1 VFFSFLVSLSSFV
14 VNIDA
19 NRVPN
24 YSSSG
29 IDFLKM
35 TLESQWIQETLEKMK
50 TSLLESSHEDLSDFM
65 KGKRF
70 AFENVLC
77 HNDVLNGN
85 VLLEPTADGEIDDNP
100 KITLIDYE
108 YSGYN
113 YRAFDIANHFCG
125 WI

>member
-1 VFFSFLVSLSSFV
+1 
-14 VNIDA
+14 
-19 NRVPN
+19 
-24 YSSSG
+24 
-29 IDFLKM
+29 M
-35 TLESQWIQETLEKMK
+35 TLESQWIQETLENMR
-50 TSLLESSHEDLSDFM
+50 TTLVTTNHEDLSDLM

-77 HNDVLNGN
+77 HNDVLSGN
-85 VLLEPTADGEIDDNP
+85 VLLEPTTDGQISGDP

-125 WI
+125 LLCFSVFSSDKFPSPCRVCWI